1 MSSSPNRDNREL
13 TWRALDII
21 GGIAALIAVIFFRRY
36 FGVELVQF
44 KGFGIIPDVPLEHPS
59 SAVEWF
65 NLFQNN
71 RLVGLA
77 LFDLVDL
84 INYALVGLIFLALF
98 GALVGLN
105 RSAMVVATTFAFV
118 GIAVYFA
125 SHQAFAMLS
134 LSDQYMATKSEE
146 HRVMLS
152 AAGEALLAIHNP
164 GGIYQGTGMYVSL
177 FLVLLAGL
185 IVSIVMLQGDRLG
198 RIAAIVGI
206 LANGF
211 GLSYFIAL
219 IFWPEILW
227 IPPTLSAPFRMIW
240 YILIAVKLFK
250 LSRGENWTGK
260 RIK

>member
-1 MSSSPNRDNREL
+1 MIVSDDVPRGHEL
-13 TWRALDII
+13 AFDLFMRHPDVAVLMVPKDSDVLIGARHQFVLGDVPLMALTRRTIVGRFFFLKRALD
-21 GGIAALIAVIFFRRY
+21 
-36 FGVELVQF
+36 LV
-44 KGFGIIPDVPLEHPS
+44 VS
-59 SAVEWF
+59 
-65 NLFQNN
+65 
-71 RLVGLA
+71 
-77 LFDLVDL
+77 
-84 INYALVGLIFLALF
+84 LVGLIFLALF
-98 GALVGLN
+98 GALVQVN
-105 RSAMVVATTFAFV
+105 KSAMVVATIFAFV

-134 LSDQYMATKSEE
+134 LSDQYMSATGEE
-146 HRVMLS
+146 HQVMLL

-211 GLSYFIAL
+211 GLAYFIAL